1 MIEKNILKL
10 ISKNLDLSKEYFDI
24 LSALRRLEKIADRAV
39 SIANLLHFA
48 QVGGDMVQSWYL
60 CYNFC
65 MKKAINKI
73 KNYFSTNFEVLAG
86 IIIFIGIIASGKDF
100 YKAII
105 FMLEFIVIMEVVKM
119 VSDFIKKETLRL
131 RYVIDIF
138 IIFLIRDVIIL
149 TTNKNRDYF
158 DISFLLFVIFVF
170 FIFRILAIKFSP
182 GVIKI
187 SKDTVIEYDDERPN
201 KKVTTTKESNSD
213 E

>member
-1 MIEKNILKL
+1 
-10 ISKNLDLSKEYFDI
+10 
-24 LSALRRLEKIADRAV
+24 
-39 SIANLLHFA
+39 
-48 QVGGDMVQSWYL
+48 
-60 CYNFC
+60 

-73 KNYFSTNFEVLAG
+73 KNYFSTNFEVLAAT
-86 IIIFIGIIASGKDF
+86 IIFIGILVAGIDF

-105 FMLEFIVIMEVVKM
+105 LMLEFIVIMEVVKM
-119 VSDFIKKETLRL
+119 ISDFIKKETLRL
-131 RYVIDIF
+131 RYVLDIF

-182 GVIKI
+182 GIIKI
-187 SKDTVIEYDDERPN
+187 SKDTVIEYDDDRPN
-201 KKVTTTKESNSD
+201 KKIQTTKELNSN